1 MSSFFHNSCTRLG
14 TFLGSGISVGIKDYM
29 YDSVTRFLYTLT
41 PIPTILTF
49 VVTNGVDIIQC

>member
-14 TFLGSGISVGIKDYM
+14 TSLGSGISVGIKD